1 MTRQRQLRKPLLAAV
16 LPCFTACL
24 APRSPACSG
33 SFVSMDRPLYRNH
46 ARHSVPLLR
55 GNALQRSDKA
65 TLLDPLRRWMG
76 RSDPGPFD
84 GPTAQEVSVV
94 VGGLLLAPLL
104 LPLLW
109 LALPFTSAFSGMHLA
124 KRVFTFLTA
133 PLTLPI
139 AYLMVLFEVHS
150 AIWQRVQ
157 ARRQALRQADKAVKE
172 LLDEALE
179 ELPF

>member
-1 MTRQRQLRKPLLAAV
+1 
-16 LPCFTACL
+16 
-24 APRSPACSG
+24 
-33 SFVSMDRPLYRNH
+33 MDRPLYRSH

-55 GNALQRSDKA
+55 GHALQRSGKE

-94 VGGLLLAPLL
+94 VGGLFLAPLL

-109 LALPFTSAFSGMHLA
+109 LALPFTSALSDMHWA
-124 KRVFTFLTA
+124 KRMFTFLTA

-139 AYLMVLFEVHS
+139 AYFMVLYEVQA

-157 ARRQALRQADKAVKE
+157 ARRQALRQAKKAVKE
-172 LLDEALE
+172 LLDEAFE